1 LFIIGGKM
9 AVSMTGLGIGEKRN
23 NDYWVRVELRAVNN
37 RYLEVS
43 CKLPSILSYYE
54 NKVKDIIREKITR
67 GKIYISTTIN
77 SDNSDTNDLLGIRV
91 NNQMAKA
98 TYNLLDDLRNS
109 AGIKED
115 LKLEHFLNFS
125 EIFEPIE
132 PTKDVEKIWEQ
143 VKGALDIAL
152 KRILV
157 MKKQEGKNLV
167 QDILK
172 RIALLIS
179 YLIKIEKDSDK
190 LFDSKITKFRQEVNN
205 LIKETEIT
213 EDRLQTE
220 IVLMAKKVDIS
231 EECVRMRSHFNQFK
245 KIINQEK
252 VVGKKLIFLLQEMNR
267 EVNTISSK
275 ATSSEISHIVVNM
288 KEEIEKIR
296 EQVQNLE

>member
-1 LFIIGGKM
+1 MFIIGGKM

>member
-1 LFIIGGKM
+1 M

>member
-1 LFIIGGKM
+1 M
-9 AVSMTGLGIGEKRN
+9 AVSMTGLGIGEKKN
-23 NDYWVRVELRAVNN
+23 KDYRVRIELRSVNN

-54 NKVKDIIREKITR
+54 NKLKEIIREKITR
-67 GKIYISTTIN
+67 GKIYMSTTIN
-77 SDNSDTNDLLGIRV
+77 SDTDNLLGIRV

-98 TYNLLDDLRNS
+98 TLNLLNDLRNY
-109 AGIKED
+109 AGINEE

-125 EIFEPIE
+125 EIFEPLE
-132 PTKDVEKIWEQ
+132 PTNDADKIWNQ
-143 VKGALDIAL
+143 VEETLHIAL
-152 KRILV
+152 RKLLL
-157 MKKQEGKNLV
+157 MKKEEGDNLT

-172 RIALLIS
+172 RLKQLTCDLDQIVNIS
-179 YLIKIEKDSDK
+179 DS
-190 LFDSKITKFRQEVNN
+190 LFDKKISMFRENVHN
-205 LIKETEIT
+205 LIKETEIN

-220 IVLMAKKVDIS
+220 IVLMAKKADIS
-231 EECVRMRSHFNQFK
+231 EECVRMKSHFKQFK
-245 KIINQEK
+245 NIIKNEK

-275 ATSSEISHIVVNM
+275 ATSSEISHIVVDM

>member
-1 LFIIGGKM
+1 MFIIGGQM

-179 YLIKIEKDSDK
+179 YLTKIEKDSDK

>member
-1 LFIIGGKM
+1 M

-132 PTKDVEKIWEQ
+132 PTKDAEKIWEQ
-143 VKGALDIAL
+143 VEGALDIAL

-167 QDILK
+167 RDILK

-179 YLIKIEKDSDK
+179 YLTKIEKDSDK
-190 LFDSKITKFRQEVNN
+190 LFDSKIAKFRQEVNN
-205 LIKETEIT
+205 LIKEADIT

-220 IVLMAKKVDIS
+220 IVLMAKKADIS
-231 EECVRMRSHFNQFK
+231 EECVRMRSHFHQFK
-245 KIINQEK
+245 NIINQEK

>member
-1 LFIIGGKM
+1 
-9 AVSMTGLGIGEKRN
+9 MT
-23 NDYWVRVELRAVNN
+23 Y
-37 RYLEVS
+37 
-43 CKLPSILSYYE
+43 SILSYYE

-132 PTKDVEKIWEQ
+132 PTKDAEKIWEQ

-179 YLIKIEKDSDK
+179 YLTKIEKDSDK

-220 IVLMAKKVDIS
+220 IVLMAKKADIS
-231 EECVRMRSHFNQFK
+231 EECVRMKSHFHQFK